1 MIRSLRLPHLLFL
14 IWGALLITPETQA
27 QQQNLTT
34 LLAEGKLTKAAQG
47 LTQELGMPNANTSQ
61 LSFRLGV
68 VQLLQAIEK
77 LGQTQYE
84 YGLMNSSRISMPLFR
99 LPLPNNPVP
108 KQLNAEQT
116 RKFISTFLKDIKLAE
131 TTLAVVKPSDDKLTL
146 DLAQVR
152 IDLNSDGMA
161 GPDES
166 IFRIINVINGTRTEA
181 QNSDSLQVCF
191 DDGDVL
197 WLRGYCN
204 VLAAFCE
211 IILAHDWTDLFER
224 SAHLVFPGAETPYTW
239 LLQERSSEE
248 GFTIQ
253 NGLDVIAL
261 IHSIRFEVT
270 DRDGMLR
277 ALHHLEQVTDLSRE
291 SWELINAETDND
303 REWLPNPRQS
313 AALGPQLR
321 ITREMQ
327 SQWNLLL
334 DEVDSILS
342 GDTLVPFWRGV
353 PGSTLFNPN
362 GPAFNPKFGINVR
375 KIFTE
380 PQTFDLVLWI
390 QGTGLHTFLETGPI
404 TRPDRWRQITSAF
417 QGQFMMFALWIN

>member
-1 MIRSLRLPHLLFL
+1 MRPSSHSLQLLFL
-14 IWGALLITPETQA
+14 FTAALLTSANLQA
-27 QQQNLTT
+27 QQPDLAA
-34 LLAEGKLTKAAQG
+34 LLAQGKLTEAAQG
-47 LTQELGMPNANTSQ
+47 LKQELTTPAANQSQ
-61 LSFRLGV
+61 LNFRLGI
-68 VQLLQAIEK
+68 VQLLQALEK

-84 YGLMNSSRISMPLFR
+84 FGLMNSSRISVPLFR
-99 LPLPNNPVP
+99 LPLPNNPTP
-108 KQLNAEQT
+108 KQLTVTQM
-116 RKFISTFLKDIKLAE
+116 RQFISTFLKDIKLAE
-131 TTLAVVKPSDDKLTL
+131 STLATVKPSSDKLML
-146 DLAQVR
+146 DLARVR
-152 IDLNSDGMA
+152 IDLNSDGTA
-161 GPDES
+161 SPDES
-166 IFRIINVINGTRTEA
+166 IFRIINVINGAQTPA
-181 QNSDSLQVCF
+181 QNTDSLQVSF

-224 SAHLVFPGAETPYTW
+224 TAHLVFPGAETPYIW
-239 LLQERSSEE
+239 LLQERSSEQ

-261 IHSIRFEVT
+261 IHCIHFEVI

-277 ALHHLEQVTDLSRE
+277 ALKHLEKVTDLSRE

-313 AALGPQLR
+313 AALNPQLR

-334 DEVDSILS
+334 DEVDSILR

-353 PGSTLFNPN
+353 TGSPLFNPN
-362 GPAFNPKFGINVR
+362 GPAFNPKLGINVR

-390 QGTGLHTFLETGPI
+390 QGTGLHPFLETGPI
-404 TRPDRWRQITSAF
+404 TQPERWQQITSAF